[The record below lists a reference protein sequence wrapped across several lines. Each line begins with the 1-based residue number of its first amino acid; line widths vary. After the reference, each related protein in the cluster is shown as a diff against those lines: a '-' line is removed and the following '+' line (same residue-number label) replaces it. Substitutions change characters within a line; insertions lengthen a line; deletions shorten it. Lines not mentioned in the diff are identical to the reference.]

1 MADMKEKLVKLM
13 QECKCDEAYRNPGY
27 CDGFRKETGKCAEIT
42 EIPCA
47 LRQLADHLIANDVT
61 IPVRCKDCLGWCSE
75 KIAKEYD
82 VPRYCTLT
90 RIPTDPDDFC
100 SFGERR
106 E

>member
-1 MADMKEKLVKLM
+1 MREKLIELISATQYGNSLVGENF
-13 QECKCDEAYRNPGY
+13 QE
-27 CDGFRKETGKCAEIT
+27 GFIAKI
-42 EIPCA
+42 
-47 LRQLADHLIANDVT
+47 ADNLIANGVT

-100 SFGERR
+100 CYGERR
-106 E
+106 TE